1 MTTTMTKWRFS
12 VREFY
17 KMAEVGVFCEEDDR
31 VELVDGEIIEMLGTT
46 KRRFCVKDLYLM
58 DKAGVF
64 CENDR
69 VELVD
74 GEIIEMAPIGS
85 YHNGSVNAL
94 TRIFVKSVPDDVIVQ
109 VQGPL
114 HLDESTMF
122 QPDLTI
128 LRPRGDDYFE
138 SNPTPEDVLL
148 IIEVSDS
155 TVAYDRDVKIPK
167 YAQAGVPEVWQVNL
181 PYDFIDRYA
190 DPDTATGRYRSVMRH
205 SRGHGI
211 VATQLPDIT
220 LEVDDILRR
229 PE

>member
-1 MTTTMTKWRFS
+1 MVMEMTRRRFS
-12 VREFY
+12 IKEYY
-17 KMAEVGVFCEEDDR
+17 KMADAGI
-31 VELVDGEIIEMLGTT
+31 L
-46 KRRFCVKDLYLM
+46 
-58 DKAGVF
+58 DKY
-64 CENDR
+64 DR

-109 VQGPL
+109 NQGPL
-114 HLDESTMF
+114 RLDESTMF
-122 QPDLTI
+122 QPDLAI
-128 LRPRGDDYFE
+128 LRPREDDYFE

-155 TVAYDRDVKIPK
+155 TVAYDRNVKLPK
-167 YAQAGVPEVWQVNL
+167 YAQAGVPEVWLANL
-181 PYDFIDRYA
+181 PHGFIDKFV

-205 SRGHGI
+205 SRGQRI
-211 VATQLPDIT
+211 APTQLRDIT
-220 LEVDDILRR
+220 VEVSDVLRR